1 MPQSDSQRFFYP
13 YENVENKSARID
25 KFTKRVQI
33 QMIRVELE
41 NFQKIF
47 WWKQARKIVWQP
59 FQWQFFRCSAI
70 FFSHHYV
77 RSVHSAGSML
87 YVLNK
92 SGDRCAEKFHNFSH
106 NKRPNIGFRYW
117 SHNRAYG
124 FRLWEFSRVPFMVL
138 RRFLMNVY
146 CSGFSSVDY
155 SVLYEL
161 FKTRIRSLNRH
172 C

>member
-1 MPQSDSQRFFYP
+1 MTNSQKESRFKWYASNWKISRKFSD
-13 YENVENKSARID
+13 ENKRGKSFGSRSND
-25 KFTKRVQI
+25 SFSV
-33 QMIRVELE
+33 V
-41 NFQKIF
+41 
-47 WWKQARKIVWQP
+47 P
-59 FQWQFFRCSAI
+59 PS

-106 NKRPNIGFRYW
+106 NKRPNIGFRCW

-138 RRFLMNVY
+138 CRFLMNVY